1 MNRFSQWL
9 TLATPHNST
18 SECSAHR
25 TSPNTQAP
33 TSPGLHAAIL
43 MYQGADREAWLLGRA
58 RKVGSVGPYTSMAP
72 TEARPLLNEFEK
84 KYGIKTELW
93 LSFCLKTMP
102 RLAGINTT
110 CRPTRVVANA

>member
-9 TLATPHNST
+9 TLATPAS
-18 SECSAHR
+18 SLWSAPL
-25 TSPNTQAP
+25 TVQAQAP
-33 TSPGLHAAIL
+33 TSPGPHDAIL
-43 MYQGADREAWLLGRA
+43 MYQGADREAWLLERA
-58 RKVGSVGPYTSMAP
+58 RKEGSITLYTSMAP
-72 TEARPLLNEFEK
+72 TEAGPLLKEFER

-93 LSFCLKTMP
+93 LSFCLDTTP